1 MTGLP
6 FHSLSAG
13 ALPRQASAFFA
24 PILTVLTV
32 FAAGSLT
39 AGPIA
44 DSPVFAM
51 LSGKWEGEG
60 ELVNTAD
67 GFITTVK
74 ETWTGE
80 QTETGNFTMS
90 GKRLFDQN
98 EHEFAWEFFA
108 NGDLIEGQMKVTD
121 PELDL
126 RFEAQ
131 VNEAARSI
139 TLKVGLSGG
148 GGIMTIVNTVSEDG
162 LTIEGT
168 VEIVDDT
175 GKTTTTGKVTHRKQ

>member
-1 MTGLP
+1 MTAPLCEP
-6 FHSLSAG
+6 VASRSRRSAALLRSLLVTLFIPACG
-13 ALPRQASAFFA
+13 HLA
-24 PILTVLTV
+24 
-32 FAAGSLT
+32 
-39 AGPIA
+39 AGPIT
-44 DSPVFAM
+44 DNPVFAM
-51 LSGKWEGEG
+51 LAGKWEGQG

-67 GFITTVK
+67 GFVTQVK
-74 ETWTGE
+74 ETWSGE
-80 QTETGNFTMS
+80 LTETGNFTMS

-121 PELDL
+121 PQLDL

-131 VNEAARSI
+131 VNEASRSV

-148 GGIMTIVNTVSEDG
+148 GGVMTIVNTVSGDG

-175 GKTTTTGKVTHRKQ
+175 GKTTTTGKVTHRKS